1 MKSRNC
7 AQARETGA
15 TGGIRG
21 QPSLPEYGSPE
32 AVELSTEESG
42 GEGMR
47 ERACRRAR
55 EVLAEHF
62 PRHIDD
68 ACDAMLRDVHDI
80 LIPRE
85 AMRAGE
91 AG

>member
-1 MKSRNC
+1 
-7 AQARETGA
+7 
-15 TGGIRG
+15 
-21 QPSLPEYGSPE
+21 
-32 AVELSTEESG
+32 
-42 GEGMR
+42 MR
-47 ERACRRAR
+47 ERARRRAR

>member
-1 MKSRNC
+1 MR
-7 AQARETGA
+7 ARA
-15 TGGIRG
+15 R
-21 QPSLPEYGSPE
+21 
-32 AVELSTEESG
+32 
-42 GEGMR
+42 
-47 ERACRRAR
+47 RRAR

-85 AMRAGE
+85 SMRADE